1 MGKLL
6 ALPLLNFVQFT
17 HQGLPE
23 SSLNLMMIIDVQMN
37 EWMDEEMNN
46 TPQKLQWSCILWITL
61 SPNIRD
67 SDHKQ
72 DPRKRS
78 GLINGYETRT
88 FALDVVQ

>member
-23 SSLNLMMIIDVQMN
+23 SFLNLMIIDVQMN
-37 EWMDEEMNN
+37 GWMDEEMNN
-46 TPQKLQWSCILWITL
+46 TPQKLQWSCILWIML

-78 GLINGYETRT
+78 GLSSGYETRT
-88 FALDVVQ
+88 LALDVVQ